1 MPCICGLSVWL
12 RAPEMEIIL
21 AAWSRVACEW
31 LYIFT
36 LCNNICVWAFVM
48 SRSGSWSRRFSIWL
62 SLSITVIRNRP
73 SSRMKM
79 DSLLKGILFFT
90 HHCHADIFTLQFNQK
105 ICSQFMIEFTETT
118 LPFLLTVTLD
128 LDLRCWFSI
137 PDELWSSPIHMQK
150 IKVRGYAVLMLKW
163 KQMDRQTD
171 MTEFIT
177 FLQISC

>member
-1 MPCICGLSVWL
+1 MVPCGLW
-12 RAPEMEIIL
+12 M
-21 AAWSRVACEW
+21 
-31 LYIFT
+31 T
-36 LCNNICVWAFVM
+36 LHFYFMQQYLCVGICYVKVRKLEQKVQHLTESQHHSDQKQAKLKDENGQFVERY
-48 SRSGSWSRRFSIWL
+48 S
-62 SLSITVIRNRP
+62 
-73 SSRMKM
+73 
-79 DSLLKGILFFT
+79 FT

-137 PDELWSSPIHMQK
+137 PDELWSWPIHMQK